1 MDVLK
6 RKWRADNGLLDKL
19 KVRAV
24 LSGNLFVRGVH
35 CATNTF
41 APCVSALSVRLFLA
55 ICAATFTVPSSLDVE
70 TERSV
75 IKALKKLS
83 EGRTTLTIAHRLST
97 IVDSDEI
104 LVMIDGQIS
113 EKGSHV
119 SLMEQDGWY
128 AKMFRMQQDEV
139 DTL

>member
-1 MDVLK
+1 M
-6 RKWRADNGLLDKL
+6 AIA
-19 KVRAV
+19 RAV
-24 LSGNLFVRGVH
+24 LKDAPVVLFDE
-35 CATNTF
+35 AT
-41 APCVSALSVRLFLA
+41 
-55 ICAATFTVPSSLDVE
+55 SSLDVE

>member
-1 MDVLK
+1 M
-6 RKWRADNGLLDKL
+6 AIA
-19 KVRAV
+19 RAV
-24 LSGNLFVRGVH
+24 LKDAPVVLFDE
-35 CATNTF
+35 AT
-41 APCVSALSVRLFLA
+41 
-55 ICAATFTVPSSLDVE
+55 SSLDVE
-70 TERSV
+70 TERGV